1 MTPFVAIL
9 IVILLIVLGIVGYG
23 IATYNQMV
31 SQRNTIQESWRQVD
45 VELNR
50 RYELIPNLVETVRGF
65 AAHERNTLEDVVRL
79 RNQAQSMSGQQLPS
93 QQRADVEAE
102 LSQAVSRLLVTVE
115 AYPELKSNQNFLAL
129 QKQLVD
135 TEDRIAA
142 GRRYYNANVKNYNTK
157 TEQFPSSII
166 ANMANFEKAT
176 YFEVN
181 DPVVRQAP
189 SVNFGEISYRE
200 GEQRPVDQPQ
210 VGTQPMQPGIG
221 GGVVSDSGFERPQV
235 NQSELRPEQNPGE
248 WQNRS

>member
-1 MTPFVAIL
+1 MTL
-9 IVILLIVLGIVGYG
+9 VIIFLLIIVLAIVGYG

-166 ANMANFEKAT
+166 ANMSNFEKAT

-200 GEQRPVDQPQ
+200 GEQRPADQPQ

-221 GGVVSDSGFERPQV
+221 GGVVADSGFERPQV
-235 NQSELRPEQNPGE
+235 NQSEFHPEQNPGE